1 MESSLVEKVSYSKN
15 RIVDLDLELSSK
27 QLSWIRRHRSGYVSW
42 HALTEIWQ
50 PSKFSLSGN
59 GNYRTYEFHGQ
70 KMGSR
75 SVEESRTRSYSSPPR
90 TAIQMEHCIYEE
102 HARHAKMRHRPIK
115 LSPSRNL
122 FPVLRTNLFIL
133 FFLFFFTDTLPRLK
147 LSRILFRS
155 KRRNW
160 KFLDKETIFG
170 VNFNYNMIFLNL
182 KN

>member
-1 MESSLVEKVSYSKN
+1 MESSLVEKVNYSKN
-15 RIVDLDLELSSK
+15 KIVDLDLKLASK

-115 LSPSRNL
+115 LSPSRIY
-122 FPVLRTNLFIL
+122 FRCYEPISL
-133 FFLFFFTDTLPRLK
+133 FFSFFSFFTDTLPRLK

-160 KFLDKETIFG
+160 KFLDKGTIFG

>member
-133 FFLFFFTDTLPRLK
+133 FFLFFF
-147 LSRILFRS
+147 SSILC
-155 KRRNW
+155 
-160 KFLDKETIFG
+160 L
-170 VNFNYNMIFLNL
+170 V
-182 KN
+182 

>member
-1 MESSLVEKVSYSKN
+1 MESSLVEKVNYSKN

-50 PSKFSLSGN
+50 PSKFSLSEN

-160 KFLDKETIFG
+160 KFLDKGTVFG

>member
-133 FFLFFFTDTLPRLK
+133 FFLFFFYRYFASFKIVSNLVSFKAAELK
-147 LSRILFRS
+147 
-155 KRRNW
+155 
-160 KFLDKETIFG
+160 IFG
-170 VNFNYNMIFLNL
+170 
-182 KN
+182 

>member
-1 MESSLVEKVSYSKN
+1 MESSLVEKVNYSKN

-27 QLSWIRRHRSGYVSW
+27 QLSWIRRHRSFIGYVSW

-102 HARHAKMRHRPIK
+102 HARHAKMRHRRIK

-133 FFLFFFTDTLPRLK
+133 FFLFFF
-147 LSRILFRS
+147 SSILC
-155 KRRNW
+155 
-160 KFLDKETIFG
+160 L
-170 VNFNYNMIFLNL
+170 V
-182 KN
+182 

>member
-102 HARHAKMRHRPIK
+102 HARHAKMRHRRIK

-133 FFLFFFTDTLPRLK
+133 FFLFFF
-147 LSRILFRS
+147 SSILC
-155 KRRNW
+155 
-160 KFLDKETIFG
+160 L
-170 VNFNYNMIFLNL
+170 V
-182 KN
+182 